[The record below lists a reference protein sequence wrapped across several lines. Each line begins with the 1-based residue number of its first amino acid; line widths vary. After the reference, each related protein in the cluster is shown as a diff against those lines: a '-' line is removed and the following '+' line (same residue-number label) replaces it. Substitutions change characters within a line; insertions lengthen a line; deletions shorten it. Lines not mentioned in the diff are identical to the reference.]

1 MKENK
6 VSPSRSRRKFD
17 KTFKRD
23 AVELWTST
31 GRSAREIAAE
41 LGIKEARLHAWKQLL
56 ANRPTAT
63 AAEIEEEVARL
74 RLENAQLRQQRDI
87 LKKTLGILSEP
98 PSNATNGS
106 KQ

>member
-1 MKENK
+1 MKESNTN
-6 VSPSRSRRKFD
+6 PSRSRRKFD

-41 LGIKEARLHAWKQLL
+41 LGIKEGRLHAWKKLFADSSPETPVAL
-56 ANRPTAT
+56 ET
-63 AAEIEEEVARL
+63 EVAEL
-74 RLENAQLRQQRDI
+74 RRENAQLRQQRDI
-87 LKKTLGILSEP
+87 LKKTLGILSEL

-106 KQ
+106 TQ

>member
-41 LGIKEARLHAWKQLL
+41 LGIKEARLHAWKQLF
-56 ANRPTAT
+56 AKTPPAT
-63 AAEIEEEVARL
+63 PVELEVEVAEL
-74 RLENAQLRQQRDI
+74 RRENAQLRQQRDI